1 MSQPC
6 RILIVDDEKNVLR
19 MLNTVFSQEGNQV
32 FCADNGQD
40 ALVIFEQE
48 RPDIVLMDIR
58 MPTMN
63 GLEALQRMREK
74 WLDTPIIL
82 MTAYAAVETAVEA
95 LRLGAFDYVIKPFEL
110 DELKLLINRALQLRN
125 MKQEINILHR
135 ELSDSYHCDKIL
147 TNNPKMMELCRTIAK
162 VAQSHANVLVTGES
176 GTGKELIAK
185 AIHYNSPRSKQ
196 PFIKVNCGALPE
208 SLLESELFGHEKGA
222 FTGAQMQ
229 RQGLFERAHQG
240 TLLLD
245 EIGEMPLNLQVKLLR
260 VLQEQEFERVG
271 GSQTIK
277 IDVRIV
283 AATNRDLSDMIE
295 QGEFRRDL
303 YYRLNVMHLY
313 SLPLRERPE
322 DILLLARYFL
332 QKFSAENNKDII
344 GFDVSAIRM
353 LENYPWLG
361 NVRELANA
369 VEHAVIM
376 STGYM
381 IFVDDLPI
389 GFKQEMIQDAA
400 VVENSPKMAE
410 RLDKPMKLKES
421 LKQYEKEIIERALA
435 IYQGNR
441 IDTAKALGISRRALM
456 YKLQEY
462 SIN

>member
-40 ALVIFEQE
+40 ALAIFEQE
-48 RPDIVLMDIR
+48 RPDVVLMDIR

-63 GLEALQRMREK
+63 GLEALRRMREK

-389 GFKQEMIQDAA
+389 GFQQEMIQDTA
-400 VVENSPKMAE
+400 VVENNPKMTE
-410 RLDKPMKLKES
+410 QLDKPIKLKES
-421 LKQYEKEIIERALA
+421 LKQYEKEIIERVLA

>member
-400 VVENSPKMAE
+400 VVENSPKLAE

>member
-1 MSQPC
+1 MMNYK
-6 RILIVDDEKNVLR
+6 ILIADDEKNVLK
-19 MLNTVFSQEGNQV
+19 MLTTVFSHAGNQII
-32 FCADNGQD
+32 CADNGKD
-40 ALVIFEQE
+40 ALRLFKQDK
-48 RPDIVLMDIR
+48 PDIVLMDIR
-58 MPTMN
+58 MPEMS
-63 GLEALQRMREK
+63 GIEALQLMREFDA
-74 WLDTPIIL
+74 DTPIIL

-110 DELKLLINRALQLRN
+110 DELKLLMSRAIQLRE

-135 ELSDSYHCDKIL
+135 ELSQSYHCDRIL
-147 TNNPKMMELCRTIAK
+147 TNNPKMMELCRAIAK
-162 VAQSHANVLVTGES
+162 VAQSHANVLVSGES

-185 AIHYNSPRSKQ
+185 AIHYNSPRAKQ

-260 VLQEQEFERVG
+260 ILQEQEFERVG

-277 IDVRIV
+277 TNVRIV
-283 AATNRDLSDMIE
+283 AATNRDLNDMIA

-313 SLPLRERPE
+313 SLPLRERSE

-332 QKFSAENNKDII
+332 QKFSVENNKDIV
-344 GFDVSAIRM
+344 GFDVAVIHM
-353 LENYPWLG
+353 LEKHSWLG
-361 NVRELANA
+361 NVRELANV

-381 IFVDDLPI
+381 IFVDDLPV
-389 GFKQEMIQDAA
+389 GFQREITPDVA
-400 VVENSPKMAE
+400 VMEKEPKVTE
-410 RLDKPMKLKES
+410 RLNMPIKLKES

-435 IYQGNR
+435 TYQGNR

>member
-389 GFKQEMIQDAA
+389 GFQQEMIQDAA
-400 VVENSPKMAE
+400 VVENNPKMAE
-410 RLDKPMKLKES
+410 RLDKPIKLKES
-421 LKQYEKEIIERALA
+421 LKQYEKEIIERTLT

>member
-40 ALVIFEQE
+40 ALAIFEQE
-48 RPDIVLMDIR
+48 RPDVVLMDIR

-389 GFKQEMIQDAA
+389 GFQQEMIQDTA
-400 VVENSPKMAE
+400 VVENNPKMTE
-410 RLDKPMKLKES
+410 LLDRKS
-421 LKQYEKEIIERALA
+421 VV
-435 IYQGNR
+435 
-441 IDTAKALGISRRALM
+441 
-456 YKLQEY
+456 
-462 SIN
+462 

>member
-40 ALVIFEQE
+40 ALAIFEQE
-48 RPDIVLMDIR
+48 RPDVVLMDIR

-245 EIGEMPLNLQVKLLR
+245 EIGEMPLNLQVRLLR

-389 GFKQEMIQDAA
+389 GFQQEMIQDTA
-400 VVENSPKMAE
+400 VVENNPKMTE
-410 RLDKPMKLKES
+410 LLDKPIKLKES
-421 LKQYEKEIIERALA
+421 LKQYEKEIIERVLE

>member
-303 YYRLNVMHLY
+303 YYRLNVIHLY

-389 GFKQEMIQDAA
+389 GFKQEMIQDVA

>member
-303 YYRLNVMHLY
+303 YYRLNVIHLY

-421 LKQYEKEIIERALA
+421 LKQYEKEIIERALE

>member
-40 ALVIFEQE
+40 ALIIFEQE

-400 VVENSPKMAE
+400 VVENSPKMAA

>member
-303 YYRLNVMHLY
+303 YYRLNVIHLY

-353 LENYPWLG
+353 FENYPWLG

-389 GFKQEMIQDAA
+389 GFKQEVIQDAA

>member
-40 ALVIFEQE
+40 ALIIFEQE

>member
-1 MSQPC
+1 MMNYN
-6 RILIVDDEKNVLR
+6 ILIADDEKNVLK
-19 MLNTVFSQEGNQV
+19 MLTTVFSHAGNQII
-32 FCADNGQD
+32 CADNGKD
-40 ALVIFEQE
+40 ALRLFKQDK
-48 RPDIVLMDIR
+48 PDIVLMDIR
-58 MPTMN
+58 MPEMS
-63 GLEALQRMREK
+63 GIEALQLMREFDA
-74 WLDTPIIL
+74 DTPIIL

-110 DELKLLINRALQLRN
+110 DELKLLMSRAIQLRE

-135 ELSDSYHCDKIL
+135 ELSQSYHCDRIL
-147 TNNPKMMELCRTIAK
+147 TNNPKMMELCRAIAK
-162 VAQSHANVLVTGES
+162 VAQSHANVLVSGES

-185 AIHYNSPRSKQ
+185 AIHYNSPRAKQ

-260 VLQEQEFERVG
+260 ILQEQEFERVG

-277 IDVRIV
+277 TNVRIV
-283 AATNRDLSDMIE
+283 AATNRDLNDMIA

-313 SLPLRERPE
+313 SRPLRERPE

-332 QKFSAENNKDII
+332 QKFSVENNKDII
-344 GFDVSAIRM
+344 GFDVAVIHM
-353 LENYPWLG
+353 LEKHSWLG
-361 NVRELANA
+361 NVRELANV

-381 IFVDDLPI
+381 IFVDDLPV
-389 GFKQEMIQDAA
+389 GFQREITPDVA
-400 VVENSPKMAE
+400 VMEKEPKVTE
-410 RLDKPMKLKES
+410 RLNMPIKLKES
-421 LKQYEKEIIERALA
+421 LKQYEKEIIERALVT
-435 IYQGNR
+435 YQGNR

>member
-40 ALVIFEQE
+40 ALIIFEQE

-303 YYRLNVMHLY
+303 YYRLNVIHLY

-400 VVENSPKMAE
+400 VVENSPKLAE

>member
-1 MSQPC
+1 MMNYN
-6 RILIVDDEKNVLR
+6 ILIADDEKNVLK
-19 MLNTVFSQEGNQV
+19 MLTTVFSHAGNQIIS
-32 FCADNGQD
+32 ADNGKD
-40 ALVIFEQE
+40 ALRLFKQDK
-48 RPDIVLMDIR
+48 PDIVLMDIR
-58 MPTMN
+58 MPEMS
-63 GLEALQRMREK
+63 GIEALQLMREFDA
-74 WLDTPIIL
+74 DTPIIL

-110 DELKLLINRALQLRN
+110 DELKLLMSRAIQLRE

-135 ELSDSYHCDKIL
+135 ELSQSYHCDRIL
-147 TNNPKMMELCRTIAK
+147 TNNPKMMELCRAIAK
-162 VAQSHANVLVTGES
+162 VAQSHANVLVSGES

-185 AIHYNSPRSKQ
+185 AIHYNSQRAKQ

-260 VLQEQEFERVG
+260 ILQEQEFERVG

-277 IDVRIV
+277 TNVRIV
-283 AATNRDLSDMIE
+283 AATNRDLNDMIA

-332 QKFSAENNKDII
+332 QKFSVENNKDII
-344 GFDVSAIRM
+344 GFDVAVIHM
-353 LENYPWLG
+353 LEKHSWLG
-361 NVRELANA
+361 NVRELANV

-381 IFVDDLPI
+381 IFVDDLPV
-389 GFKQEMIQDAA
+389 GFQREITPDVA
-400 VVENSPKMAE
+400 VMKKEPKVIE
-410 RLDKPMKLKES
+410 RLSMPIKLKES
-421 LKQYEKEIIERALA
+421 LKQYEKEIIERTLVT
-435 IYQGNR
+435 YQGNR

>member
-303 YYRLNVMHLY
+303 YYRLNVIHLY

-400 VVENSPKMAE
+400 VVENSPKLAE

>member
-40 ALVIFEQE
+40 ALAIFEQE
-48 RPDIVLMDIR
+48 RPDVVLMDIR

-240 TLLLD
+240 TLLLY

-332 QKFSAENNKDII
+332 QKFSAENNRDII

-389 GFKQEMIQDAA
+389 GFQQEMIQDTA
-400 VVENSPKMAE
+400 VVENNPKMTE
-410 RLDKPMKLKES
+410 LLDKPIKLKES
-421 LKQYEKEIIERALA
+421 LKQYEKEIIERVLE

>member
-32 FCADNGQD
+32 LCADNGQD

-389 GFKQEMIQDAA
+389 GFKQEMIQDVA

>member
-40 ALVIFEQE
+40 AVVIFEQE

>member
-1 MSQPC
+1 
-6 RILIVDDEKNVLR
+6 

-40 ALVIFEQE
+40 ALAIFEQE
-48 RPDIVLMDIR
+48 RPDVVLMDIR

-229 RQGLFERAHQG
+229 RQGY
-240 TLLLD
+240 
-245 EIGEMPLNLQVKLLR
+245 
-260 VLQEQEFERVG
+260 
-271 GSQTIK
+271 
-277 IDVRIV
+277 
-283 AATNRDLSDMIE
+283 LSVPI
-295 QGEFRRDL
+295 
-303 YYRLNVMHLY
+303 
-313 SLPLRERPE
+313 REHCC
-322 DILLLARYFL
+322 
-332 QKFSAENNKDII
+332 
-344 GFDVSAIRM
+344 
-353 LENYPWLG
+353 W
-361 NVRELANA
+361 
-369 VEHAVIM
+369 
-376 STGYM
+376 
-381 IFVDDLPI
+381 
-389 GFKQEMIQDAA
+389 
-400 VVENSPKMAE
+400 
-410 RLDKPMKLKES
+410 MKLVRCH
-421 LKQYEKEIIERALA
+421 LICR
-435 IYQGNR
+435 
-441 IDTAKALGISRRALM
+441 
-456 YKLQEY
+456 
-462 SIN
+462 

>member
-1 MSQPC
+1 MMNYN
-6 RILIVDDEKNVLR
+6 ILIADDEKNVLK
-19 MLNTVFSQEGNQV
+19 MLTTVFSHAGNQIIS
-32 FCADNGQD
+32 ADNGKD
-40 ALVIFEQE
+40 ALRLFKQDK
-48 RPDIVLMDIR
+48 PDIVLMDIR
-58 MPTMN
+58 MPEMS
-63 GLEALQRMREK
+63 GIEALQLMREF
-74 WLDTPIIL
+74 DAETPIIL

-110 DELKLLINRALQLRN
+110 DELKLLMSRAIQLRE

-135 ELSDSYHCDKIL
+135 ELSQSYHCDRIL
-147 TNNPKMMELCRTIAK
+147 TNNPKMMELCRAIAK
-162 VAQSHANVLVTGES
+162 VAQSHANVLVSGES

-185 AIHYNSPRSKQ
+185 AIHYNSQRAKQ

-260 VLQEQEFERVG
+260 ILQEQEFERVG

-277 IDVRIV
+277 TNVRIV
-283 AATNRDLSDMIE
+283 AATNRDLNDMIA

-332 QKFSAENNKDII
+332 QKFSVENNKDII
-344 GFDVSAIRM
+344 GFDVAVIHM
-353 LENYPWLG
+353 LEKHSWLG
-361 NVRELANA
+361 NVRELANV

-381 IFVDDLPI
+381 IFVDDLPV
-389 GFKQEMIQDAA
+389 GFQREITPDVA
-400 VVENSPKMAE
+400 VMEKEPKVIE
-410 RLDKPMKLKES
+410 RLSMPIKLKES
-421 LKQYEKEIIERALA
+421 LKQYEKEIIERTLVT
-435 IYQGNR
+435 YQGNR

>member
-1 MSQPC
+1 M
-6 RILIVDDEKNVLR
+6 
-19 MLNTVFSQEGNQV
+19 
-32 FCADNGQD
+32 
-40 ALVIFEQE
+40 
-48 RPDIVLMDIR
+48 
-58 MPTMN
+58 
-63 GLEALQRMREK
+63 
-74 WLDTPIIL
+74 
-82 MTAYAAVETAVEA
+82 AA
-95 LRLGAFDYVIKPFEL
+95 
-110 DELKLLINRALQLRN
+110 
-125 MKQEINILHR
+125 
-135 ELSDSYHCDKIL
+135 
-147 TNNPKMMELCRTIAK
+147 
-162 VAQSHANVLVTGES
+162 
-176 GTGKELIAK
+176 
-185 AIHYNSPRSKQ
+185 SP
-196 PFIKVNCGALPE
+196 NCGALPE

-260 VLQEQEFERVG
+260 ILQEQEFERVG

-277 IDVRIV
+277 TNVRIV
-283 AATNRDLSDMIE
+283 AATNRDLNDMIA
-295 QGEFRRDL
+295 QGEFRHDL

-332 QKFSAENNKDII
+332 QKFSVENNKDII
-344 GFDVSAIRM
+344 GFDVAAIRM
-353 LENYPWLG
+353 LESHSWLG
-361 NVRELANA
+361 NVRELANV

-381 IFVDDLPI
+381 IFVDDLPV
-389 GFKQEMIQDAA
+389 GFQREITQNITVM
-400 VVENSPKMAE
+400 EREPKVKE
-410 RLDKPMKLKES
+410 RLDTPIKLKES
-421 LKQYEKEIIERALA
+421 LKQYEKEVIERTLT

>member
-40 ALVIFEQE
+40 ALAIFEQE
-48 RPDIVLMDIR
+48 RPDVVLMDIR

-344 GFDVSAIRM
+344 GFDISAIRM

-389 GFKQEMIQDAA
+389 GFQQEMIQDTA
-400 VVENSPKMAE
+400 VVENNPKMTE
-410 RLDKPMKLKES
+410 LLDKPIKLKES
-421 LKQYEKEIIERALA
+421 LKQYEKEIIERVLE

>member
-40 ALVIFEQE
+40 ALAIFEQE
-48 RPDIVLMDIR
+48 RPDVVLMDIR

-277 IDVRIV
+277 IDVCIV

-389 GFKQEMIQDAA
+389 GFQQEMIQDTA
-400 VVENSPKMAE
+400 VVENNPKMTE
-410 RLDKPMKLKES
+410 LLDKPIKLKES
-421 LKQYEKEIIERALA
+421 LKQYEKEIIERVLE

>member
-303 YYRLNVMHLY
+303 YYRLNVIHLY

>member
-1 MSQPC
+1 MMNYKV
-6 RILIVDDEKNVLR
+6 LIADDEKNVLK
-19 MLNTVFSQEGNQV
+19 MLTTVFSHAGNQIV
-32 FCADNGQD
+32 CADNGKD
-40 ALVIFEQE
+40 ALRLFKQDK
-48 RPDIVLMDIR
+48 PDIVLMDIR
-58 MPTMN
+58 MPEMS
-63 GLEALQRMREK
+63 GIESLQLMRK
-74 WLDTPIIL
+74 FDADTPIIL

-110 DELKLLINRALQLRN
+110 DELKLLMSRAIQLRE

-135 ELSDSYHCDKIL
+135 ELSQSYHCDRIL
-147 TNNPKMMELCRTIAK
+147 TNNSKMMELCRAIAK
-162 VAQSHANVLVTGES
+162 VAQSHANVLISGES

-185 AIHYNSPRSKQ
+185 AIHYNSSRAKQ

-260 VLQEQEFERVG
+260 ILQEQEFERVG

-277 IDVRIV
+277 TDVRIV
-283 AATNRDLSDMIE
+283 AATNRDLNDMIA

-332 QKFSAENNKDII
+332 QKFSVENNKDII
-344 GFDVSAIRM
+344 GFDVAAIRM
-353 LENYPWLG
+353 LESHSWLG
-361 NVRELANA
+361 NVRELANV

-381 IFVDDLPI
+381 IFVDDLPV
-389 GFKQEMIQDAA
+389 GFQREITQNIA
-400 VVENSPKMAE
+400 VMEREPKVRE
-410 RLDKPMKLKES
+410 RLDTPIKLKES
-421 LKQYEKEIIERALA
+421 LKQYEKEVIERTLT

>member
-40 ALVIFEQE
+40 ALAIFEQE
-48 RPDIVLMDIR
+48 RPDVVLMDIR

-389 GFKQEMIQDAA
+389 GFQQEMIQDTA
-400 VVENSPKMAE
+400 VVENNPKMTE
-410 RLDKPMKLKES
+410 QLDKPIKLKES
-421 LKQYEKEIIERALA
+421 LKQYEKEIIERVLA

>member
-40 ALVIFEQE
+40 ALAIFEQE
-48 RPDIVLMDIR
+48 RPDVVLMDIR

-283 AATNRDLSDMIE
+283 AATNRDLIDMIE

-389 GFKQEMIQDAA
+389 GFQQEMIQDTA
-400 VVENSPKMAE
+400 VVENNPKMTE
-410 RLDKPMKLKES
+410 LLDKPIKLKES
-421 LKQYEKEIIERALA
+421 LKQYEKEIIERVLE

>member
-40 ALVIFEQE
+40 ALAIFEQE
-48 RPDIVLMDIR
+48 RPDVVLMDIR

-147 TNNPKMMELCRTIAK
+147 TNNPKLMELCRTIAK

-381 IFVDDLPI
+381 IFV
-389 GFKQEMIQDAA
+389 
-400 VVENSPKMAE
+400 
-410 RLDKPMKLKES
+410 
-421 LKQYEKEIIERALA
+421 
-435 IYQGNR
+435 
-441 IDTAKALGISRRALM
+441 
-456 YKLQEY
+456 
-462 SIN
+462 

>member
-40 ALVIFEQE
+40 ALIIFEQE

-303 YYRLNVMHLY
+303 YYRLNVIHLY

>member
-303 YYRLNVMHLY
+303 YYRLNVIHLY

-421 LKQYEKEIIERALA
+421 LKQYEKELIERALA

>member
-40 ALVIFEQE
+40 ALAIFEQE
-48 RPDIVLMDIR
+48 RPDVVLMDIR

-389 GFKQEMIQDAA
+389 GFQQEMIQDTA
-400 VVENSPKMAE
+400 VVENNPKMTE
-410 RLDKPMKLKES
+410 QSMH
-421 LKQYEKEIIERALA
+421 LA
-435 IYQGNR
+435 
-441 IDTAKALGISRRALM
+441 
-456 YKLQEY
+456 
-462 SIN
+462 

>member
-208 SLLESELFGHEKGA
+208 SLLESELFDHEKGA

-400 VVENSPKMAE
+400 VVENSPKLAE

>member
-303 YYRLNVMHLY
+303 YYRLNVMRLY

>member
-1 MSQPC
+1 MMNYN
-6 RILIVDDEKNVLR
+6 ILIADDEKNVLK
-19 MLNTVFSQEGNQV
+19 MLTTVFSHAGNQIIS
-32 FCADNGQD
+32 ADNGKD
-40 ALVIFEQE
+40 ALRLFKQDK
-48 RPDIVLMDIR
+48 PDIVLMDIR
-58 MPTMN
+58 MPEMS
-63 GLEALQRMREK
+63 GIEALQLMREFDT
-74 WLDTPIIL
+74 DTPIIL

-110 DELKLLINRALQLRN
+110 DELKLLMSRAIQLRE

-135 ELSDSYHCDKIL
+135 ELSQSYHCDRIL
-147 TNNPKMMELCRTIAK
+147 TNNPKMMELCRAIAK
-162 VAQSHANVLVTGES
+162 VAQSHANVLVSGES

-185 AIHYNSPRSKQ
+185 AIHYNSQRAKQ

-260 VLQEQEFERVG
+260 ILQEQEFERVG

-277 IDVRIV
+277 TNVRIV
-283 AATNRDLSDMIE
+283 AATNRDLNDMIA

-332 QKFSAENNKDII
+332 QKFSVENNKDII
-344 GFDVSAIRM
+344 GFDVAVIHM
-353 LENYPWLG
+353 LEKHSWLG
-361 NVRELANA
+361 NVRELANV

-389 GFKQEMIQDAA
+389 GFQREITPDVA
-400 VVENSPKMAE
+400 VMEKEPKVIE
-410 RLDKPMKLKES
+410 RLSMPIKLKES
-421 LKQYEKEIIERALA
+421 LKQYEKEIIERTLVT
-435 IYQGNR
+435 YQGNR

>member
-400 VVENSPKMAE
+400 VVENSPKLAE

-421 LKQYEKEIIERALA
+421 LKQYEKEIIERALV

>member
-1 MSQPC
+1 
-6 RILIVDDEKNVLR
+6 

-40 ALVIFEQE
+40 ALAIFEQE
-48 RPDIVLMDIR
+48 RPDVVLMDIR

-389 GFKQEMIQDAA
+389 GFQQEMIQDTA
-400 VVENSPKMAE
+400 VVENNPKMTE
-410 RLDKPMKLKES
+410 LLDKPIKLKES
-421 LKQYEKEIIERALA
+421 LKQYEKEIIERVLE